1 MHMENHK
8 LGREDRMAEEYWEA
22 LAEYGSDE
30 AVHVCSEIWGYSI
43 YRTKQ
48 EIEKIEEKSWL

>member
-1 MHMENHK
+1 MENHK

-22 LAEYGSDE
+22 LSKYGSDE
-30 AVHVCSEIWGYSI
+30 AIHVCSEIWGYSI